1 MSDSIVADGTP
12 LGKMRGA
19 GDAAGGAGFD
29 AAASASRR
37 FRFGDLPYIKKIV
50 AQLKKMKIAAK
61 IRRMKGTSG
70 NTSRTSGVATDGVTR
85 VSAKTCAG

>member
-37 FRFGDLPYIKKIV
+37 FGALVFELRVIK
-50 AQLKKMKIAAK
+50 
-61 IRRMKGTSG
+61 
-70 NTSRTSGVATDGVTR
+70 
-85 VSAKTCAG
+85 

>member
-19 GDAAGGAGFD
+19 GDAADGAGFD

-37 FRFGDLPYIKKIV
+37 FGAYETVLKFLLRVINKIFFFSF
-50 AQLKKMKIAAK
+50 LAA
-61 IRRMKGTSG
+61 TL
-70 NTSRTSGVATDGVTR
+70 
-85 VSAKTCAG
+85 

>member
-1 MSDSIVADGTP
+1 MPMSDSIVADGTP

-37 FRFGDLPYIKKIV
+37 FGAQKMSNAKGIPITEKNSNQTRDSRDLGGGLSVVDSPQRPHPIGSV
-50 AQLKKMKIAAK
+50 HQQLP
-61 IRRMKGTSG
+61 
-70 NTSRTSGVATDGVTR
+70 
-85 VSAKTCAG
+85 

>member
-19 GDAAGGAGFD
+19 GDAAGDAAGGAGFD

-37 FRFGDLPYIKKIV
+37 WGGHNK
-50 AQLKKMKIAAK
+50 
-61 IRRMKGTSG
+61 
-70 NTSRTSGVATDGVTR
+70 
-85 VSAKTCAG
+85 

>member
-37 FRFGDLPYIKKIV
+37 FGGLRIIKKP
-50 AQLKKMKIAAK
+50 AAAAPQK
-61 IRRMKGTSG
+61 ATRSNGMKGTSG
-70 NTSRTSGVATDGVTR
+70 TSGVATGVTHTGAWWCG
-85 VSAKTCAG
+85 V